1 MKKQE
6 LKLFVAY
13 AHEDRD
19 TVHAL
24 INTIRRREWTVYW
37 DEELPAGQYG
47 WQAILEKELNAAF
60 GVLVAWSAHSVKSEA
75 VVREVR
81 AAQANSRLYGVSID
95 GTDIP
100 AEFAGRWSVDL
111 RGWSGDASDPRI
123 DKILEWP
130 EALSKFHTGLGYSIK
145 APPRARFK
153 KKSPPDSDL

>member
-19 TVHAL
+19 TVRAL

-60 GVLVAWSAHSVKSEA
+60 GVLVAWSAHSVKSEP
-75 VVREVR
+75 VIREAR
-81 AAQANSRLYGVSID
+81 AARSNKRLYGVSID

-100 AEFAGRWSVDL
+100 AEFADQWSVDL
-111 RGWSGDASDPRI
+111 RGWTGDASDPRI
-123 DKILEWP
+123 DKILAWP
-130 EALSKFHTGLGYSIK
+130 DALSKFHTGLGYEIEALPK
-145 APPRARFK
+145 ASFK
-153 KKSPPDSDL
+153 KRSPRSDA